1 MMMIRVVVDMFAVS
15 SGRSDPAGTVPVA
28 EDRDLAR
35 PAEGETGGCPNMG
48 P

>member
-15 SGRSDPAGTVPVA
+15 SERGDPAGTVPVA
-28 EDRDLAR
+28 EEPDLAR
-35 PAEGETGGCPNMG
+35 TAEGTPGGCPNMG

>member
-15 SGRSDPAGTVPVA
+15 SGPGDPAGTVPVA

-35 PAEGETGGCPNMG
+35 AAGGDTGRLP
-48 P
+48 